1 MELFDVAIIGGWA
14 SGCVVAFLLA
24 KNGKNVCVIDKN
36 ESLASKL
43 LVTGNGR
50 CNITNENMCSDFYN
64 TNIDIFLNQ
73 FDNNSTKQFF
83 ADLGVEIYA
92 DDEGRCYPVSNTAKS
107 VVFAIN
113 NALQNQNVTSFCGSE
128 VLKVERQNLGY
139 KITTQ
144 TNTINAKKIVF
155 ACGYNKNITNILNDL
170 NIKHKNFTP
179 SLVAL
184 KTKQS
189 TKRLDGL
196 RISGAKVT
204 AVCQGIVKTQTG
216 EVLFKKDGISGIC
229 VFNLSTLFSRKNNFD
244 GKIAIDIF
252 PSLSQDYLQNILQN
266 SKSNYKTVF
275 DLLLANL
282 HKELA
287 LEVLRQ
293 AQIPQELPVQNLK
306 CDDVKK
312 IANTIKNLSFDVVGC
327 YDNNQVFSGGI
338 ELCNLT
344 NNLQSKTNNDI
355 YFCGEI
361 CDADGECGGYN
372 LQWAFSSANAV
383 CSKFNKKS

>member
-1 MELFDVAIIGGWA
+1 MKLFDVAVIGGGA

-64 TNIDIFLNQ
+64 TNIDMFLKR
-73 FDNNSTKQFF
+73 FDNSNTKQFF

-113 NALQNQNVTSFCGSE
+113 NALQNQSVTSFCGSE
-128 VLKVERQNLGY
+128 VLKVERQNSGY

-170 NIKHKNFTP
+170 NIKYKNYTP

-204 AVCQGIVKTQTG
+204 AVCDGIVKTQTG

-229 VFNLSTLFSRKNNFD
+229 VFNLSALFSRKNNFD

-252 PSLSQDYLQNILQN
+252 PAFTQDYLQNILQ
-266 SKSNYKTVF
+266 SAKTNYKTVF
-275 DLLLANL
+275 DLLLAN
-282 HKELA
+282 
-287 LEVLRQ
+287 
-293 AQIPQELPVQNLK
+293 
-306 CDDVKK
+306 
-312 IANTIKNLSFDVVGC
+312 
-327 YDNNQVFSGGI
+327 
-338 ELCNLT
+338 
-344 NNLQSKTNNDI
+344 
-355 YFCGEI
+355 
-361 CDADGECGGYN
+361 
-372 LQWAFSSANAV
+372 
-383 CSKFNKKS
+383 